1 MHLLR
6 LVRVLPLLSW
16 WLALC
21 LTGWAQAPPSIQF
34 FLPGGVLPERELRFT
49 LKRSDGREEILFTDN
64 KGKYELNDAWQRQ
77 GDFTIYIETDR
88 RTYATTVQSF
98 RLIRTV
104 EHVPVFLAALKAPP
118 PPKSVVDVADL
129 DGKAPPAARAAH
141 EQGMKAFN
149 AGNAE
154 AAIGA
159 FTQALALYPQYLRA
173 LNDLGVLYLKLNRLD
188 EAAATFQQAISLN
201 ARFYFPR
208 LNLGV
213 VRNRQRRYTQAVEIL
228 APLVKEMPA
237 LTQARLTLADGLIA
251 SQQWDEAEEQLRTA
265 LKDEKLDRHAQA
277 EAHQKLAVVFNHAQS
292 YEAAA
297 REFEKEVALE
307 PDVAAGHLYLG
318 AAYVQLKKVAEAE
331 RELLKAYEL
340 AGKAAASAQLLLGQL
355 YYGQQKFELAQR
367 AFEQYL
373 SDMPNAQNAAQ
384 VKQAV
389 EQIKALLK
397 AK

>member
-1 MHLLR
+1 MRALGR
-6 LVRVLPLLSW
+6 QQRPRAPDPSAVVGGAIRVL
-16 WLALC
+16 AVHV
-21 LTGWAQAPPSIQF
+21 AVVAV
-34 FLPGGVLPERELRFT
+34 PGGPARRF
-49 LKRSDGREEILFTDN
+49 
-64 KGKYELNDAWQRQ
+64 DA
-77 GDFTIYIETDR
+77 
-88 RTYATTVQSF
+88 
-98 RLIRTV
+98 
-104 EHVPVFLAALKAPP
+104 
-118 PPKSVVDVADL
+118 
-129 DGKAPPAARAAH
+129 
-141 EQGMKAFN
+141 
-149 AGNAE
+149 
-154 AAIGA
+154 
-159 FTQALALYPQYLRA
+159 
-173 LNDLGVLYLKLNRLD
+173 
-188 EAAATFQQAISLN
+188 
-201 ARFYFPR
+201 
-208 LNLGV
+208 
-213 VRNRQRRYTQAVEIL
+213 QRRVDDPQGVDDAGIV
-228 APLVKEMPA
+228 
-237 LTQARLTLADGLIA
+237 GC
-251 SQQWDEAEEQLRTA
+251 
-265 LKDEKLDRHAQA
+265 AQA